1 MKHTLLSTVA
11 LAVLPSAGLADE
23 VFTEDVIIDSNL
35 LCVGTACTDGEDS
48 IPSARAGLK
57 VKDINGAIRFE
68 DTTVADDF
76 PKRSWQLSA
85 NEEGSQGQ
93 EAFFLSD
100 LTEGTTPL
108 WVSGAAPSNA
118 LSIQDNG
125 SIGINTALPQA
136 DLHVVTNFN
145 AAKLRLEERQ
155 GTPGRWDLVAGNSAF
170 AVINGDTFQM
180 PFRIQYQAP
189 TGLLELA
196 ANGNVGIG
204 TGTPEAPLEISDDD
218 TFSFFRITATDA
230 PINQSADVV
239 FTEGPLRTGEFRYNI
254 VDGDGPEM
262 KLNADG
268 DMQIAGTLT
277 TAGSCSAG
285 CDAVFDAD
293 YPLPSSEDH
302 LAETLALGH
311 LPNVGPTR
319 NGEPWDVTDKMGRIL
334 NELEH
339 AHLFIGQLNDHNAAQ
354 RARIEVQ
361 DSRIEALTAELAS
374 LAARLD
380 ARQN

>member
-1 MKHTLLSTVA
+1 MKHTLLTTVA
-11 LAVLPSAGLADE
+11 LAFMPCASLADE

-35 LCVGTACTDGEDS
+35 LCVGTSCTDGEDS

-93 EAFFLSD
+93 EAFFLTD
-100 LTEGTTPL
+100 LTDGEIPF
-108 WVSGAAPSNA
+108 WVSGGAPTNS
-118 LSIQDNG
+118 LYIRDNG
-125 SIGINTALPQA
+125 FIGVRTSIPQV
-136 DLHVVTNFN
+136 DLHIVNGYSG
-145 AAKLRLEERQ
+145 AARIRLEETIGDR
-155 GTPGRWDLVAGNSAF
+155 GRWDLVGGSSAF
-170 AVINGDTFQM
+170 GVINGDTSQM

-189 TGLLELA
+189 SRLLELA

-204 TGTPEAPLEISDDD
+204 TNTPQAPLEVSDDE

-239 FTEGPLRTGEFRYNI
+239 FTEGPLQTGELRYNI

-262 KLNADG
+262 RLNADG
-268 DMQIAGTLT
+268 DMVLSGALT
-277 TAGSCSAG
+277 TAGPTCAAG
-285 CDAVFDAD
+285 CDAVFEPD
-293 YPLPSSEDH
+293 YDRLSIAEHASEMWAKGYLP
-302 LAETLALGH
+302 A
-311 LPNVGPTR
+311 VGPTMP
-319 NGEPWDVTDKMGRIL
+319 GAPLDVAEKLGAVL

-339 AHLFIGQLNDHNAAQ
+339 AHIYIEQVHEDLVDQ
-354 RARIEVQ
+354 RARIDRQ
-361 DSRIEALTAELAS
+361 DRLISSLLQRLAKVE
-374 LAARLD
+374 
-380 ARQN
+380 QM

>member
-262 KLNADG
+262 RLNADG
-268 DMQIAGTLT
+268 DMVLSGTLT
-277 TAGSCSAG
+277 TAGPTCAAG
-285 CDAVFDAD
+285 CDAVFEPD
-293 YPLPSSEDH
+293 YDRLSIAEHASEMWAKGYLP
-302 LAETLALGH
+302 A
-311 LPNVGPTR
+311 VGPTTPGAPL
-319 NGEPWDVTDKMGRIL
+319 NVAEKLGAVL

-339 AHLFIGQLNDHNAAQ
+339 AHIY
-354 RARIEVQ
+354 IEQVHEDLVDQ
-361 DSRIEALTAELAS
+361 Q
-374 LAARLD
+374 ARLD
-380 ARQN
+380 RQDRLISSLLQRLEKVEQM

>member
-1 MKHTLLSTVA
+1 MKHTFLSTVA
-11 LAVLPSAGLADE
+11 LAVLPSAGLADQ
-23 VFTEDVIIDSNL
+23 VFTQDVIIDSNL
-35 LCVGTACTDGEDS
+35 LCVGTACGDGEDS

-68 DTTVADDF
+68 DTTVADNF

-85 NEEGSQGQ
+85 NEEGSEGQ
-93 EAFFLSD
+93 EAFFLTD

-118 LSIQDNG
+118 LYIKDNG
-125 SIGINTALPQA
+125 SIGLNTGIPQA
-136 DLHVVTNFN
+136 DFHLVSNFN
-145 AAKLRLEERQ
+145 AARVRLEERH
-155 GTPGRWDLVAGNSAF
+155 GTPGRWDLVAGSSAF
-170 AVINGDTFQM
+170 AVINGDTSQT

-189 TGLLELA
+189 SRLLELA

-204 TGTPEAPLEISDDD
+204 TGTPQAPLEISDDE

-262 KLNADG
+262 RLNADG
-268 DMQIAGTLT
+268 DMVLTGTLT
-277 TAGSCSAG
+277 TAGPTCAAG
-285 CDAVFDAD
+285 CDAVFEPD
-293 YPLPSSEDH
+293 YDRLSITEHASEMWEKGYLP
-302 LAETLALGH
+302 A
-311 LPNVGPTR
+311 VGPTR
-319 NGEPWDVTDKMGRIL
+319 PGAPLNVAEKLGAVL

-339 AHLFIGQLNDHNAAQ
+339 AHIYIEQVHEDLVDQ
-354 RARIEVQ
+354 RARLDRQ
-361 DSRIEALTAELAS
+361 DRLISS
-374 LAARLD
+374 LLQRLETVE
-380 ARQN
+380 QM